1 MDQWIDPV
9 HQRPIVRS
17 IEGIGLIAKYVEDR
31 VDGLARL
38 KFRCEPDG
46 LKVLPGLVL
55 VLDQGGIK
63 HRFEVRGR
71 VRRLGSRLRR
81 ALGRAGR

>member
-1 MDQWIDPV
+1 MDQWIDPA
-9 HQRPIVRS
+9 HQLSIARS

-31 VDGLARL
+31 VDGLAGL
-38 KFRCEPDG
+38 QFRCEPDG

-55 VLDQGGIK
+55 VLVQGGIK

-71 VRRLGSRLRR
+71 VGRLGCRLRR
-81 ALGRAGR
+81 ALRRAGR